1 MGNANILLVDNR
13 KTTIENIK
21 KSFLE
26 IDCKHTLFSAENEN
40 EAWLMLDGS
49 HKINP
54 VPKIV
59 LIDVNR
65 TKKKGINLL
74 NAIRNHPNLKSI
86 LIFVITDS
94 DGDINKAAALNLNIA
109 GYIPMS
115 FESDKLN
122 YSLSVLNDYWNI
134 IEFSSQK

>member
-26 IDCKHTLFSAENEN
+26 IDCKHTLFLAENEN

-94 DGDINKAAALNLNIA
+94 DEDINKAAALNLNIA
-109 GYIPMS
+109 GYIPLS